1 MAKRKRYYSEP
12 SMISEDYNAP
22 SNLPQNV
29 VYKEY
34 PKVDYDSYD
43 LNDNI
48 KGIDVQMNDDVRGER
63 RKKGMKYPEKY

>member
-43 LNDNI
+43 LND
-48 KGIDVQMNDDVRGER
+48 KPL
-63 RKKGMKYPEKY
+63 KASTFK